1 MVCTLG
7 FEVKVYALEIGVG
20 TFDLWLEHVF
30 VLLAWGF
37 RVRASFGMVWDSP
50 LQSLGFHLV
59 VVLVLRH
66 LIHRLLLPT

>member
-30 VLLAWGF
+30 ALLAWGF
-37 RVRASFGMVWDSP
+37 RVWA
-50 LQSLGFHLV
+50 Q
-59 VVLVLRH
+59 
-66 LIHRLLLPT
+66 LIRNHKSTIRDIY